1 MKKFY
6 AAVFLV
12 ILVIA
17 LLLINIDKLR
27 LLVRKHLAAP
37 YKVFI
42 KELILGKE
50 YIKEIS
56 YLKKSNYNQK
66 IFPNTE
72 FEKILFTKIKIKSLK
87 NSKVN
92 HYNKIQDKISPKKK
106 FFISLYKE
114 NVYMLDS
121 QGTIILINDLASFEE
136 NIINS
141 NINELKIHD
150 LKDSHID
157 GDNIFVS
164 YSAAYNKDCYGMKIA
179 KANLLEKKL
188 NFKIFFKTDKC
199 LKNLVAGKMAS
210 YNYNNKSGLLISTGD
225 DGFEKENYAQSDKS
239 IFGKIIFIDFQN
251 KNPIVISKGHRNPQ
265 GLFVFSEKIFSTEH
279 GPKGGDEINLIKK
292 NENYGWPISSYGE
305 PYSFISSTREEYKYK
320 KEHEDM
326 GFTEPI
332 YSFVPSI
339 GISQIIKIP
348 NNFSKYWKDNFFVTS
363 LNGAS
368 IYRIKFDKKFTK
380 LIYSEKIIVGERIRD
395 IEFSHKH
402 NKFILALE
410 DSGSIGILSVY
421 KNDQ

>member
-1 MKKFY
+1 VKKFY

-265 GLFVFSEKIFSTEH
+265 GLFVFSEK
-279 GPKGGDEINLIKK
+279 
-292 NENYGWPISSYGE
+292 
-305 PYSFISSTREEYKYK
+305 
-320 KEHEDM
+320 
-326 GFTEPI
+326 
-332 YSFVPSI
+332 
-339 GISQIIKIP
+339 
-348 NNFSKYWKDNFFVTS
+348 
-363 LNGAS
+363 
-368 IYRIKFDKKFTK
+368 
-380 LIYSEKIIVGERIRD
+380 
-395 IEFSHKH
+395 
-402 NKFILALE
+402 
-410 DSGSIGILSVY
+410 
-421 KNDQ
+421 